1 MSWQLV
7 TDNWRMKLLALGL
20 AVLMLGA
27 VAFSQN
33 PPTTGTI
40 SVSLNYTM
48 PPNLIL
54 INPPAKTNVTYSGL
68 ANAISRVN
76 QSNVSAFVDV
86 THAKAGPAVQLNIV
100 AHTTLPA
107 SQVVVQNPSPIVV
120 FIDNLQGKD
129 LPVQVSAHAAP
140 GWSITKSVAIC
151 PGALQPNPC
160 VVHFTGPASWENNL
174 VATVAF
180 PPAVNVG
187 TIDSPSQPVVVQNST
202 GVINFSASTEPQV
215 ALDYP
220 NVSIH
225 IEANPGVT
233 SSTVPL
239 VDRPPAN
246 PPPSGYRVTGITIT
260 PATVIITGDQGALGR
275 ISSILL
281 PAIDLSGHS
290 SDYTVQVNILY
301 PPGVTGNAA
310 IATLKYSIS
319 PNPNASPG
327 G

>member
-40 SVSLNYTM
+40 TVSLNYTM

-54 INPPAKTNVTYSGL
+54 INPPVKTTVTYSGL

-76 QSNVSAFVDV
+76 PSNVSAFVDV

-100 AHTTLPA
+100 AHTTLPP
-107 SQVVVQNPSPIVV
+107 SQVNVQNPPPIAVN
-120 FIDNLQGKD
+120 IDTLQGKD
-129 LPVQVSAHAAP
+129 VPVRVIARAAAD
-140 GWSITKSVAIC
+140 WSITKAVAIC
-151 PGALQPNPC
+151 PGASQPEPC
-160 VVHFTGPASWENNL
+160 VVHFTGPASWESNL
-174 VATVAF
+174 VASVVF
-180 PPAVNVG
+180 PASVNVG
-187 TIDSPSQPVVVQNST
+187 TIDSPSQPVLLQNSN
-202 GVINFSASTEPQV
+202 GSINFSASTVPQV

-225 IEANPGVT
+225 IEASPGVT

-239 VDRPPAN
+239 VDRPPAS

-260 PATVIITGDQGALGR
+260 PATVIISGDQGALGR
-275 ISSILL
+275 INYIMLS
-281 PAIDLSGHS
+281 AIDLSARTT
-290 SDYTVQVNILY
+290 DYTVQVTIQY
-301 PPGVTGNAA
+301 PAGVTGNV
-310 IATLKYSIS
+310 ATALLKYSIS